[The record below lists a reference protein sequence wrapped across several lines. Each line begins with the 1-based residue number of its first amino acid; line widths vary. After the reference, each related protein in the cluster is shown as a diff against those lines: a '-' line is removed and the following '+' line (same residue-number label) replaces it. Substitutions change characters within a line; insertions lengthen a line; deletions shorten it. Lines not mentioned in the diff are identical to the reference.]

1 MIIYSSTLKG
11 FTIILMSVFY
21 LETEQKIVCYLASEA
36 KLICDPDS
44 APERTSW
51 EVVGQVVY
59 TPGHAGEQLNLERE
73 VRILKLNWL
82 TNLLLKLVQ

>member
-1 MIIYSSTLKG
+1 MKRSAII
-11 FTIILMSVFY
+11 VFY
-21 LETEQKIVCYLASEA
+21 LETKQKTVCYLASEA